1 MTTPIWFKDMVR
13 ATQLCST
20 TIQQVRIVHQ
30 VFKVEEPMLPTLP
43 GLTPEVKVKLGVA
56 AAFLK
61 ALSKEFRAMANDS
74 IVAHRTSLELE
85 EMGEVLEAVAEGN
98 LVEVLREKVD
108 QRVVNDGTLLAYGIA
123 PVFKM
128 AFDRIIA
135 SQFTKLGEDGEPIKV
150 DGKFVK
156 GPNYQKPD
164 LTDLIE

>member
-1 MTTPIWFKDMVR
+1 MTTPVWFKDMVR
-13 ATQLCST
+13 ATRLAPT
-20 TIQQVRIVHQ
+20 TIAAVRMVHQ
-30 VFKVEEPMLPTLP
+30 VFKVDEPVLPTLP
-43 GLTPEVKVKLGVA
+43 GLTAEVKVKLGVA
-56 AAFLK
+56 SAFLK
-61 ALSKEFRAMANDS
+61 ALAKEFRAMGEAS
-74 IVAHRTSLELE
+74 VVAHRTSLELE

-123 PVFKM
+123 PVFQM

-135 SQFTKLGEDGEPIKV
+135 SQFTKLGDDGEPIKV

-164 LTDLIE
+164 LADLIE